1 MHRDVALSLLGNG
14 GVISL
19 ESTPSDRAA
28 QPYHAIVESS
38 SGSTVT
44 SLRMIARQHNIARI
58 RAWMSNQVSPTKSS
72 LMRFFG
78 LGLALFGGPWQSAP
92 SDPMGG
98 LAKAASQGAV
108 GEMME
113 CLRRS
118 EREVL
123 VVDHTGET
131 ARLAVSVLR
140 QAGVK
145 AFSVVGGWEALVG
158 CAVEVVKA

>member
-1 MHRDVALSLLGNG
+1 MHRDVALSLLDNG
-14 GVISL
+14 GVICLAAGYLISSTSAHASL
-19 ESTPSDRAA
+19 SLIPTSHTRATF
-28 QPYHAIVESS
+28 P
-38 SGSTVT
+38 
-44 SLRMIARQHNIARI
+44 L
-58 RAWMSNQVSPTKSS
+58 SS
-72 LMRFFG
+72 LNPDDPSAYKDAVLLATQFTELDKRF
-78 LGLALFGGPWQSAP
+78 LQTPKVEHQCGGNSVAE
-92 SDPMGG
+92 
-98 LAKAASQGAV
+98 LNKLAV

-123 VVDHTGET
+123 VIDHTGET

-140 QAGVK
+140 QARVK